1 MPLLRLLRQGVG
13 RSTATCDGGTLSVWE
28 KILGRF
34 TCLDTPLDGLKLIER
49 QRASDSRG
57 WFSRFFCREE
67 LALFGKDG
75 SIAQINQTLT
85 HSPGTV
91 RGMHFQRSPHAEVK
105 LVSCIR
111 GEVFD
116 VAVDLRPGSPTYGKW
131 HGVVLSADNGYA
143 LLIPAGFA
151 HGFQTLQPDC
161 ELLYLHDV
169 PYAPGAEG
177 GVNALD
183 PALAIAWPLAVS
195 QISDRDRALPS
206 LDSN

>member
-1 MPLLRLLRQGVG
+1 M
-13 RSTATCDGGTLSVWE
+13 
-28 KILGRF
+28 GRF
-34 TCLDTPLDGLKLIER
+34 TCNDTPLDGLKLIER
-49 QRASDSRG
+49 QRTSDARG

-67 LALFGKDG
+67 LALFGTNG
-75 SIAQINQTLT
+75 GIAQINQTLT
-85 HSPGTV
+85 RVSGTV
-91 RGMHFQRSPHAEVK
+91 RGLHFQRPPHAETK

-116 VAVDLRPGSPTYGKW
+116 VAVDLRPGSMTYGKW
-131 HGVVLSADNGYA
+131 HGAVLSADNGQA

-183 PALAIAWPLAVS
+183 STLAIAWPLPVS
-195 QISDRDRALPS
+195 QMSDRDRSLPWLS
-206 LDSN
+206 